1 MEELIE
7 QFSLDR
13 VQKAGAIFD
22 LEKLDWLQ
30 GQWMR
35 KIQLTEFATCIQPL
49 VAEKFPAA
57 QSDAEFQKKAALI
70 QERITFF
77 HEAPEMLR
85 FFYQEPHVSIE
96 LLANGKQK
104 VTRKQLPE
112 IFKTL
117 ERILNDVPEKDW
129 TVDGLK
135 AAVQGNL
142 GNFKQGQ
149 LLWPLRAALTG
160 LPYSPGAFEVAEALG
175 KKRTL
180 ERMSAAQ
187 AASSV

>member
-1 MEELIE
+1 
-7 QFSLDR
+7 
-13 VQKAGAIFD
+13 
-22 LEKLDWLQ
+22 
-30 GQWMR
+30 
-35 KIQLTEFATCIQPL
+35 
-49 VAEKFPAA
+49 
-57 QSDAEFQKKAALI
+57 
-70 QERITFF
+70 
-77 HEAPEMLR
+77 
-85 FFYQEPHVSIE
+85 
-96 LLANGKQK
+96 